1 MRTTQVRHLGDLQ
14 SSPLGL
20 GCMGMSAFYG
30 DRDQPQAIATLQRAV
45 ELGIN
50 FFDTADVYGFGDN
63 ELLVGEVLRPM
74 RRQILIAT
82 KFGNTWN
89 EKNERTGVS
98 NDPRYI
104 KEACD
109 SSLQRLGIEVI
120 DLYYMHRRDPK
131 VPLEESIGA
140 LRELVEAG
148 KVRFIGLS
156 EVSAD
161 TLRKAHAIHP
171 ITALQSEYSLFSR
184 EVESEVLPT
193 CRELNIGFVPYS
205 PLGRGMLTSGLR
217 NLSQLEA
224 DDWRHSVPRF
234 QAENFQKN
242 MERVKALD
250 ELAKTKQCTT
260 SQLALA
266 WVLAAG
272 EDVVPIPGT
281 KKLKYLEENVA
292 AATVTLNAEE
302 MAELDRLFPSGS
314 AAGERY
320 PKSAMIHLNH

>member
-1 MRTTQVRHLGDLQ
+1 
-14 SSPLGL
+14 
-20 GCMGMSAFYG
+20 MGMSAFYG
-30 DRDQPQAIATLQRAV
+30 DRDEPQAIATLQRAV

-63 ELLVGEVLRPM
+63 ESLVGEVLGPVRH
-74 RRQILIAT
+74 QILIAT

-98 NDPRYI
+98 NDPDYI

-109 SSLQRLGIEVI
+109 RSLQRLGIEVI

-184 EVESEVLPT
+184 EVESEVLPA
-193 CRELNIGFVPYS
+193 CRALNVGFVPYS

-217 NLSQLEA
+217 NLNQLEA

-242 MERVKALD
+242 IERVKALD
-250 ELAKTKQCTT
+250 ELAKTKECTT

-281 KKLKYLEENVA
+281 KKTKYLEENVA
-292 AATVTLNAEE
+292 AAKVQLSAEE

-320 PKSAMIHLNH
+320 PESAMVHLNH